1 MDNNMGHHKMR
12 KFLRPSYE
20 HPEIVVQPDVS
31 LEYTVFTI
39 VHTLFSR
46 SLFVVLRGI
55 QANHHLM
62 TERLTSEVESFMQL
76 LEDGFK
82 SIKLLTLPTIAD
94 LNNAILSCTDEQKV
108 RAIIKG
114 LEVLEALL

>member
-12 KFLRPSYE
+12 KFLRPSHE
-20 HPEIVVQPDVS
+20 HPEIVVQPDMS
-31 LEYTVFTI
+31 LEYTVATI

-55 QANHHLM
+55 EANHYLM
-62 TERLTSEVESFMQL
+62 TERLTFEVMQV

-82 SIKLLTLPTIAD
+82 SIKLIALPTIAD
-94 LNNAILSCTDEQKV
+94 VNDAFQSCTDEQTVKSAS
-108 RAIIKG
+108 RG
-114 LEVLEALL
+114 LEILEGLL

>member
-39 VHTLFSR
+39 VHTLFIMFII
-46 SLFVVLRGI
+46 L
-55 QANHHLM
+55 N
-62 TERLTSEVESFMQL
+62 L
-76 LEDGFK
+76 L
-82 SIKLLTLPTIAD
+82 LL
-94 LNNAILSCTDEQKV
+94 NKE
-108 RAIIKG
+108 
-114 LEVLEALL
+114 

>member
-46 SLFVVLRGI
+46 SLLVVLRGI
-55 QANHHLM
+55 EANHYLM
-62 TERLTSEVESFMQL
+62 TERLTFEVMQV

-108 RAIIKG
+108 RAVIKG